1 MDINKVETVQT
12 EEPKEKLTERKS
24 WKDVIAKSKGII
36 EETKAVE
43 NNNPW
48 DEKFDKR
55 DEVAKKIQAF
65 FNLKLLD
72 VNKDPIIEEM
82 MKNNTFLVER
92 EVGVR
97 LPDKN
102 GNRNT
107 QKQYVRK
114 RFLDYRKIIPDEV
127 FAEIAISLKNRIFN
141 IEHEIEMFENR
152 LKDVTKEYQQLKQKY
167 TNMSKHYVDEK
178 GVELLPQDL
187 DNNEEFVKLKT
198 EVSKHEELI
207 TVLKDRIRNMKI
219 MVMDVKDVKNSV
231 ESHDIAV
238 TEPII
243 ASRILLNMIAVFSHD
258 ENLDEKTKE
267 IFTDEKLNQEATEEN
282 IKRVI
287 DVNSVDSMNVE
298 YLNMKE
304 QEAFKDSLVNE
315 LFEEYFTPEGIKDIN
330 ELIEEGAKLN
340 CKSDIQKEIVQHL
353 YENPNSSEDELGALI
368 RKKDEN
374 GVQIPISQEFLNGIP
389 VLLTLIEQYT
399 FNGEIYNAVKSM
411 EAFNGGLGE
420 IYFPIYKN
428 TLEPLADGLFPNI
441 ESKDKKRMLLLYLA
455 ISCFKINTI
464 PLLFMLLTKV
474 NKVEIKEENK

>member
-1 MDINKVETVQT
+1 MDINKENEVKEM
-12 EEPKEKLTERKS
+12 ENKEKLVERKS
-24 WKDVIAKSKGII
+24 WKEVIAKSKGII
-36 EETKAVE
+36 EEVSKVE
-43 NNNPW
+43 GNNPW

-55 DEVAKKIQAF
+55 DEIAKRIQGL
-65 FNLKLLD
+65 FNLKLMD
-72 VNKDPIIEEM
+72 VNKDPIIEDM
-82 MKNNTFLVER
+82 MKKGTFIVEK

-114 RFLDYRKIIPDEV
+114 RFLDYSKIIPNEV
-127 FAEIAISLKNRIFN
+127 FNDIAESLRNRAYN
-141 IEHEIEMFENR
+141 IEHEITMFENR
-152 LKDVTKEYQQLKQKY
+152 LKEVTKEYQRLKQKY
-167 TNMSKHYVDEK
+167 GTLAKSYVDEK
-178 GVELLPQDL
+178 GKELLPQDL
-187 DNNEEFVKLKT
+187 DNDDEISKLKNDI
-198 EVSKHEELI
+198 SKHEELMH
-207 TVLKDRIRNMKI
+207 VLGERIRNMKI
-219 MVMDVKDVKNSV
+219 MVMDVKDVRNSV

-243 ASRILLNMIAVFSHD
+243 ASRILLNMIAIFSHSD
-258 ENLDEKTKE
+258 NLDAKTLE
-267 IFTDEKLNQEATEEN
+267 IFNDETLNQEATEEN
-282 IKRVI
+282 IKKII
-287 DVNSVDSMNVE
+287 DINSVDSMNVE

-304 QEAFKDSLVNE
+304 QEVFKDNLVNE
-315 LFEEYFTPEGIKDIN
+315 LFEEYFTPEGLKDIN
-330 ELIEEGAKLN
+330 ELIEDGAKLN

-353 YENPNSSEDELGALI
+353 YDNPNSSEDELGALI

-389 VLLTLIEQYT
+389 VLLTLIEQYS

-420 IYFPIYKN
+420 IYYPVYKN

-441 ESKDKKRMLLLYLA
+441 ESKDKKRLLLLYLA

-474 NKVEIKEENK
+474 NKVEKKTGK